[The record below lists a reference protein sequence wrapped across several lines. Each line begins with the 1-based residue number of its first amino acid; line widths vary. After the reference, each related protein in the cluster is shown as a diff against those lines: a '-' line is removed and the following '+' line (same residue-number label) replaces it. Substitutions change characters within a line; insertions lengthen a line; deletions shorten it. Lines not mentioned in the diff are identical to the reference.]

1 MTEVQLQVLA
11 FERRWWRYAG
21 AKEEA
26 IAAEFGVSPTRYYQQ
41 LDALVDTREALAT
54 DPLLV
59 GRLRRLRGS
68 RAQARTVRRHRE
80 V

>member
-1 MTEVQLQVLA
+1 MTERQLQVLA
-11 FERRWWRYAG
+11 FERQWWRYAG

-26 IAAEFGVSPTRYYQQ
+26 IVETFGVSPTRYYQQ
-41 LDALVDTREALAT
+41 LNALVDTREALAA

-59 GRLRRLRGS
+59 GRLRRLRES
-68 RAQARTVRRHRE
+68 RARARSVRGHRE